1 MSEAEAYDLIIVG
14 GGPAGAA
21 SALYAKRQGLRVL
34 LVDKARFPRD
44 KICGDALSGK
54 AVAILHELDL
64 LDKVRDLPGAAIDTV
79 VFGSPDNVDTTI
91 DLNANEHRD
100 LLTGK
105 VMPMKGFVIRRKIFD
120 NFLFQEARRAA
131 DACLEGF
138 TLKDILQK
146 DGRVTGIVGMREG
159 EPEEYRGKLV
169 LGCDGFNSIVSRKA
183 GLYEHDDRH
192 WIVALRCYY
201 ENVSDLSD
209 QIELHF
215 VDEVRPG
222 YFWIFRL
229 DNGHV
234 NVGIGMVHDEMKRR
248 NINLKD
254 ALDQVIGR
262 APFAERFKD
271 ARPLEKPVGWNLPV
285 GSKRRKIHGNGFLIL
300 GDAAGLI
307 DPFTG
312 EGIGN
317 AFYSARLAIDTA
329 VEAIAEDDF
338 TERFLKRYED
348 RLWDSLGDELKI
360 SSRMQSLGRCRP
372 LLNYVLRKA
381 AKNDDVRD
389 LICGMIANAFPKK
402 ELLSPLFYLKLL
414 FK

>member
-1 MSEAEAYDLIIVG
+1 MSAEFYDIIIVG

-21 SALYAKRQGLRVL
+21 SALYAKRNGLKVL
-34 LVDKARFPRD
+34 LLDKAQFPRD

-64 LDKVRDLPGAAIDTV
+64 LEKVRDLPGATIDTV
-79 VFGSPDNVDTTI
+79 IFGSPDHEDTNI
-91 DLNANEHRD
+91 DLSTHDHKD

-105 VMPMKGFVIRRKIFD
+105 VMPMEGFVIRREIFD
-120 NFLFQEARRAA
+120 NFLFQEARRSA
-131 DACLEGF
+131 DKCLEGF
-138 TLKDILQK
+138 TVKDLIQEN
-146 DGRVTGIVGMREG
+146 GRTVGIIGTRNG
-159 EPEEYRGKLV
+159 ETHEFRSSIV
-169 LGCDGFNSIVSRKA
+169 FGCDGFNSIVSRKA

-201 ENVSDLSD
+201 ENVSDLSN

-215 VDEVRPG
+215 VDEVQPG

-229 DNGHV
+229 DNGQA
-234 NVGIGMVHDEMKRR
+234 NIGIGMVHHEMKRR

-254 ALDQVIGR
+254 ALDQVIKR
-262 APFAERFKD
+262 PPFAERFKN

-317 AFYSARLAIDTA
+317 AFYSARLAVNTA
-329 VEAIAEDDF
+329 VEAKTANDF
-338 TERFLKRYED
+338 SEKFLKRYEN
-348 RLWDSLGDELKI
+348 RLWESLGDELKI

-381 AKNDDVRD
+381 ARNQEIRD